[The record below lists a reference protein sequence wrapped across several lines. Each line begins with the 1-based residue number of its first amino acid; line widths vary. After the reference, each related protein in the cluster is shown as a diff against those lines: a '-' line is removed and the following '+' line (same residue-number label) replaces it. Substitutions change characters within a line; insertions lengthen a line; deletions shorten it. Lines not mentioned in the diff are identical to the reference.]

1 MNRIPLMD
9 MSSSSAGRAP
19 IRQRVVISALLTVA
33 VFIGIGIG
41 MLLSGGASARQE
53 RTHHTVQINHTSES
67 PPSTISAALALSEAF
82 AQIATRIEPAV
93 VHIETAS
100 EPATTGSEL
109 FDFFHQPNRRRRG
122 AGAGVLVDPAGYIL
136 TNHHVIDQAT
146 MIRVHLYDRRT
157 FTPRVIGVDE
167 ETDLAVLKIEDSRP
181 FPYATFGDSEALRV
195 GEWVL
200 AIGSPFGLAQ
210 TVTAGIISAKDRMT
224 EGPHANFHQF
234 LQTDAAINPGNSGGP
249 LVNLKGEVVGITT
262 QISTRSGVSSGVGF
276 AIPSSMAVEVY
287 NDLITRGKVER
298 GFLGILLD
306 EVKPEVAR
314 VYGLDEPRGALIHDV
329 VGDDTPAARAGLRSA
344 DIIVEYDGHRVR
356 NQRHLTRLVAST
368 KVGRT
373 VELKVMRDGRE
384 VTVPVTIGP
393 RPSATTSRALPAED
407 MVHQELLPPRR
418 HHVDLGV
425 TLKPVT
431 SELAKMLD
439 LDERRGAMVAEV
451 KEGSPAEE
459 MGLRPQDVIL
469 RYNRRPITTVQQ
481 LEAMLDD
488 LQTGDDVVFEVI
500 GPRRRLNRPGHAVL
514 SLVIP

>member
-1 MNRIPLMD
+1 MKRIPLMD
-9 MSSSSAGRAP
+9 MSSSSASRTP
-19 IRQRVVISALLTVA
+19 FRQRVVISALLAVA
-33 VFIGIGIG
+33 VFIGIGVG
-41 MLLSGGASARQE
+41 MILSGGASARQE
-53 RTHHTVQINHTSES
+53 RTHHTIQINHVSES
-67 PPSTISAALALSEAF
+67 PSPMISTALALSEAF
-82 AQIATRIEPAV
+82 AQVAARVEPAV
-93 VHIETAS
+93 VHIETAL
-100 EPATTGSEL
+100 EPATAGSDL
-109 FDFFHQPNRRRRG
+109 FDFFHQPNRRRG
-122 AGAGVLVDPAGYIL
+122 AGAGVLVDPTGYIL

-146 MIRVHLYDRRT
+146 MIRVRLYDRRT
-157 FTPRVIGVDE
+157 FTPRVVGVDE
-167 ETDLAVLKIEDSRP
+167 ETDLAVLKIDDARP
-181 FPYATFGDSEALRV
+181 FPYATFGDSDALRV

-224 EGPHANFHQF
+224 DGPYANFHQF

-276 AIPSSMAVEVY
+276 AIPSSMVVQVY

-329 VGDDTPAARAGLRSA
+329 VGEDTPAARAGLRSA
-344 DIIVEYDGHRVR
+344 DIIIEYDGHRVR

-373 VELKVMRDGRE
+373 VQLKIMRDGRE
-384 VTVPVTIGP
+384 VTIPVTIGA
-393 RPSATTSRALPAED
+393 RPSAATPRTLPAED
-407 MVHQELLPPRR
+407 MVHQELPPPRR
-418 HHVDLGV
+418 HHVELGV
-425 TLKPVT
+425 TLKPVS
-431 SELAKMLD
+431 SELAEALHLD
-439 LDERRGAMVAEV
+439 GSQGAMVAEV
-451 KEGSPAEE
+451 EEGSLAEE
-459 MGLRPQDVIL
+459 LGLRPQDVIL

-481 LEAMLDD
+481 LEAMLDT

-500 GPRRRLNRPGHAVL
+500 GPRRRLNRPGRAVL